1 MPLAYS
7 PDVAARICKALG
19 VPGHCVSLTIRL
31 KVGELVSVES
41 VHYMPREMA
50 ESLADDFEAHKYVL
64 VERMD
69 DQKEAT

>member
-1 MPLAYS
+1 MPLAHS

-19 VPGHCVSLTIRL
+19 VPGHCVELTIHMQVGRL
-31 KVGELVSVES
+31 VTVKSL
-41 VHYMPREMA
+41 HYMPREIA
-50 ESLADDFEAHKYVL
+50 ESLAADFEAHKYVL